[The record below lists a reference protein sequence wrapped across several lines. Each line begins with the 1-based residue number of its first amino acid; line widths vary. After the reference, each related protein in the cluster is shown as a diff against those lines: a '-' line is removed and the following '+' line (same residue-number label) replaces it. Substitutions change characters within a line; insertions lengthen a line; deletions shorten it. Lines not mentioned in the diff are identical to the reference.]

1 LSYRNL
7 PYEVI
12 AFDCDGV
19 MFDTAAANR
28 AFYNTLLDHLGMPAM
43 TDQQSAYAF
52 AHTVNETIAFLCG
65 RADLVEK
72 AEAFRKTMN
81 YLPFVREM
89 TMEPH
94 LIPILKKL
102 RRGYRTAIA
111 TNRIDT
117 MHRVLAEHK
126 LEPYFD
132 FVVCAGD
139 VAHPKPHPDGLI
151 KIADHFGIRLS
162 ELFYIG
168 DTEVDEAAARNAGAV
183 FAAYRNPELSAA
195 FHIESLS
202 ELESI
207 LLTV

>member
-1 LSYRNL
+1 
-7 PYEVI
+7 
-12 AFDCDGV
+12 

-28 AFYNTLLDHLGMPAM
+28 AYYNTLLEHLGLPAM
-43 TDQQSAYAF
+43 TDQQSAYAY
-52 AHTVNETIAFLCG
+52 AHTVNETIAFICG
-65 RADLVEK
+65 RADLVAR
-72 AEAFRKTMN
+72 AEVFRKTMN
-81 YLPFVREM
+81 YLPFIRRM

-102 RRGYRTAIA
+102 RREYRIAIA
-111 TNRIDT
+111 TNRVDT
-117 MHRVLAEHK
+117 MHRVLSEHK

-139 VAHPKPHPDGLI
+139 VARPKPHPDGLI
-151 KIADHFGIRLS
+151 RIADYFDIRMPA
-162 ELFYIG
+162 LFYIG

-183 FAAYRNPELSAA
+183 FTAYRNPGLSAA